1 MIPENKNTGSLIIG
15 YDINHPTGN
24 AVLIVG
30 RKRMNE
36 SIEIINAF
44 QGEEATELYTKLIT
58 KKESD

>member
-1 MIPENKNTGSLIIG
+1 MIPENKIIGSLIIG
-15 YDINHPTGN
+15 YDIDHPTNN

-44 QGEEATELYTKLIT
+44 QGEEATKLYKRLIT